1 MTSPPE
7 NPFSAPDPSP
17 QPRRPPWVLIGLGL
31 GCGCL
36 LVPLVLVGLGLTGIA
51 FSGWRWFQT
60 SGANQTYELAVDR
73 LADDPQ
79 VAEILGDSVT
89 SGWISKVVSRGGT
102 ERAVACLQ
110 FPVSG
115 QQGGGQAYAEG
126 APRGSTWELHYLT
139 VVLDEGD
146 RSFTVV
152 EPAPGE
158 PERLCPDFDQEE
170 TDPLEPDMDVE
181 MEPEV

>member
-7 NPFSAPDPSP
+7 NPFSVPDPP
-17 QPRRPPWVLIGLGL
+17 PPRRTPWVLLGLGL

-36 LVPLVLVGLGLTGIA
+36 LLPLVLVGLGAMGIVS
-51 FSGWRWFQT
+51 SGWRWFQA

-73 LADDPQ
+73 LANDPQ
-79 VAEILGDSVT
+79 AAEILGDSVT
-89 SGWISKVVSRGGT
+89 SGWIRKAVSRAGT
-102 ERAVACLQ
+102 AGAVACLQ

-115 QQGGGQAYAEG
+115 QQGSGQAYAEG

-139 VVLDEGD
+139 VVLEGGD

-152 EPAPGE
+152 ESAPGE
-158 PERLCPDFDQEE
+158 PNRLCPDFDQEE
-170 TDPLEPDMDVE
+170 PDTLEPDME
-181 MEPEV
+181 I